1 MPAAGFY
8 MRSGVRVRSCL
19 CVSECVM
26 TRQKTAALSPAVT
39 KSELC
44 AGWVEM

>member
-1 MPAAGFY
+1 MQAAGFY
-8 MRSGVRVRSCL
+8 MRSGMRVFVCA
-19 CVSECVM
+19 CVM